1 MANDTKQIKILI
13 NAEVKKAIN
22 DFKKLEAQK
31 KKNKKE
37 VGELGK
43 AFKTMAGTL
52 AVAFS
57 GQQLASFATQSV
69 QVSAK
74 IRTMERSFHSLG
86 KSIGT
91 NDKSLDKLR
100 GALNG
105 TMTDTELM
113 EQANNAMLLGI
124 VDSDDQ
130 MAELFDNAQ
139 RLAQA
144 LGRDA
149 RYGVESLTTGIGRQS
164 RLMLDNLGI
173 IVKAEDAYKAYA
185 KELGKNTSQLT
196 ENERKQ
202 AFISA
207 TMESVRQKVAELGP
221 EVLDLNQLFDANSV
235 ATENLQ
241 KELGNKLEPMF
252 KKMTLRSIEI
262 KDAIAEFIKGI
273 SGETIEKIK
282 GLGKTIAIT
291 ASIFAGYRTIAILT
305 KNANVLLATS
315 FNVIKKASGFL
326 AVASL
331 VELARNN
338 FDKIK
343 REFFEFLLFVEENRP
358 NFFKSDEEEKARIQ
372 ELKDRIAEI
381 NKAITAP
388 GGEGEDVSFGVFGDL
403 YKLLVEDGSVAVDNA
418 KAIGDGI
425 KAGAEGYDES
435 EETSAELSDH
445 QQSIL
450 KAQTSTTEQI
460 FKSVRA
466 QKDVAN
472 SVVKILA
479 NFVLQ
484 IVKLKIMERIEKKIT
499 AEKKKQVALS
509 AVAGTFSPFATGGSF
524 VNNTPRYETGGSFVT
539 NSRTILP
546 TNPPAIVGDNSS
558 ARELIEITPLPNPTK
573 QGRQIT
579 ININAPVVD
588 EYVVDSII
596 PAIRRAEKLG
606 L

>member
-13 NAEVKKAIN
+13 NAEVKKAID

-173 IVKAEDAYKAYA
+173 IVKAEDAYKA
-185 KELGKNTSQLT
+185 
-196 ENERKQ
+196 
-202 AFISA
+202 
-207 TMESVRQKVAELGP
+207 
-221 EVLDLNQLFDANSV
+221 
-235 ATENLQ
+235 
-241 KELGNKLEPMF
+241 
-252 KKMTLRSIEI
+252 
-262 KDAIAEFIKGI
+262 
-273 SGETIEKIK
+273 
-282 GLGKTIAIT
+282 
-291 ASIFAGYRTIAILT
+291 
-305 KNANVLLATS
+305 
-315 FNVIKKASGFL
+315 
-326 AVASL
+326 
-331 VELARNN
+331 
-338 FDKIK
+338 
-343 REFFEFLLFVEENRP
+343 
-358 NFFKSDEEEKARIQ
+358 
-372 ELKDRIAEI
+372 
-381 NKAITAP
+381 
-388 GGEGEDVSFGVFGDL
+388 
-403 YKLLVEDGSVAVDNA
+403 
-418 KAIGDGI
+418 
-425 KAGAEGYDES
+425 
-435 EETSAELSDH
+435 
-445 QQSIL
+445 
-450 KAQTSTTEQI
+450 
-460 FKSVRA
+460 
-466 QKDVAN
+466 
-472 SVVKILA
+472 
-479 NFVLQ
+479 
-484 IVKLKIMERIEKKIT
+484 
-499 AEKKKQVALS
+499 
-509 AVAGTFSPFATGGSF
+509 
-524 VNNTPRYETGGSFVT
+524 
-539 NSRTILP
+539 
-546 TNPPAIVGDNSS
+546 
-558 ARELIEITPLPNPTK
+558 
-573 QGRQIT
+573 
-579 ININAPVVD
+579 
-588 EYVVDSII
+588 
-596 PAIRRAEKLG
+596 
-606 L
+606 

>member
-1 MANDTKQIKILI
+1 MANEQNIKILI
-13 NAEVKKAIN
+13 SAEVKKAID

-31 KKNKKE
+31 KKNRKE

-57 GQQLASFATQSV
+57 GQQIASFATQSV
-69 QVSAK
+69 QVNARIK
-74 IRTMERSFHSLG
+74 TMERSFHSLG
-86 KSIGT
+86 RSIGT
-91 NDKSLDKLR
+91 NDESLDKLR

-124 VDSDDQ
+124 VENDDQ

-173 IVKAEDAYKAYA
+173 IVKTEDAYKAYA

-196 ENERKQ
+196 DNERKQ
-202 AFISA
+202 AFIQA
-207 TMESVRQKVAELGP
+207 TMESVRSKVAELGP
-221 EVLDLNQLFDANSV
+221 EVLDLNQLFDANAV

-241 KELGNKLEPMF
+241 KQIGEKLEPVF
-252 KKMTLRSIEI
+252 KDMLNRSIEI
-262 KDAIAEFIKGI
+262 KNAIADFVEEIGP
-273 SGETIEKIK
+273 ETLKKIK
-282 GLGKTIAIT
+282 DLGTTIAVT
-291 ASIFAGYRTIAILT
+291 TSIFAGYRTIAILT

-331 VELARNN
+331 VELARAN
-338 FDKIK
+338 FNKIK

-358 NFFKSDEEEKARIQ
+358 NFFKSDEEEQQRIQ
-372 ELKDRIAEI
+372 ELKDRIKEI
-381 NKAITAP
+381 NDAITAP

-425 KAGAEGYDES
+425 KTGAEGYSSS
-435 EETSAELSDH
+435 EEDAGELSDH
-445 QQSIL
+445 QKSIL
-450 KAQTSTTEQI
+450 KAQTSTTEQL

-472 SVVKILA
+472 NVVKILA
-479 NFVLQ
+479 NFILQ
-484 IVKLKIMERIEKKIT
+484 IAKLKIMERLEKKIT

-509 AVAGTFSPFATGGSF
+509 AVGGIFTPFATGGSF
-524 VNNTPRYETGGSFVT
+524 VNRFETGGSYMT
-539 NSRTILP
+539 NKRTILP
-546 TNPPAIVGDNSS
+546 TNPPAVVGDNSS
-558 ARELIEITPLPNPTK
+558 ARELVEITPLPNPTK

>member
-1 MANDTKQIKILI
+1 MANEQNIKILI
-13 NAEVKKAIN
+13 SAEVKKAID

-31 KKNKKE
+31 KKNRKE

-57 GQQLASFATQSV
+57 GQQIASFATQSV
-69 QVSAK
+69 QVNARIK
-74 IRTMERSFHSLG
+74 TMERSFHSLG
-86 KSIGT
+86 RSIGT

-124 VDSDDQ
+124 VENDDQ

-173 IVKAEDAYKAYA
+173 IVKTEDAYKAYA

-196 ENERKQ
+196 DNERKQ
-202 AFISA
+202 AFIQA
-207 TMESVRQKVAELGP
+207 TMESVRSKVAELGP
-221 EVLDLNQLFDANSV
+221 EVLDLNQLFDANAV

-241 KELGNKLEPMF
+241 KQIGEKLEPVF
-252 KKMTLRSIEI
+252 KDMLNRSIEI
-262 KDAIAEFIKGI
+262 KNAIADFVEEIGP
-273 SGETIEKIK
+273 ETLKKIK
-282 GLGKTIAIT
+282 DLGTTIAVT
-291 ASIFAGYRTIAILT
+291 TGIFAGYRTIAILT
-305 KNANVLLATS
+305 KNANVILALS
-315 FNVIKKASGFL
+315 FNAVKKASKFL
-326 AVASL
+326 ALGAV
-331 VELARNN
+331 VELARAN
-338 FDKIK
+338 FNKIK
-343 REFFEFLLFVEENRP
+343 REFFEFLLFIEENRP
-358 NFFKSDEEEKARIQ
+358 NFFKSDEEEQQRIQ
-372 ELKDRIAEI
+372 ELKDRIKEI
-381 NKAITAP
+381 NDAITAP
-388 GGEGEDVSFGVFGDL
+388 GGEGEDVSYGVFGDL

-418 KAIGDGI
+418 QAIGDGI
-425 KAGAEGYDES
+425 KTGAEGYSSS
-435 EETSAELSDH
+435 EEDAGELSDH
-445 QQSIL
+445 QKSIL
-450 KAQTSTTEQI
+450 KAQTSTTEQL

-472 SVVKILA
+472 NVVKILA
-479 NFVLQ
+479 NFILQ
-484 IVKLKIMERIEKKIT
+484 IAKLKIMERLEKKIT
-499 AEKKKQVALS
+499 REKEKQVALS
-509 AVAGTFSPFATGGSF
+509 AVSGIFSPFATGGSF
-524 VNNTPRYETGGSFVT
+524 VNRFETGGSYMT
-539 NSRTILP
+539 NKRTILP
-546 TNPPAIVGDNSS
+546 TNPPAVVGDNSS
-558 ARELIEITPLPNPTK
+558 ARELVEITPLPNPTK

>member
-1 MANDTKQIKILI
+1 MANEQNIKILI
-13 NAEVKKAIN
+13 SAEVKKAID

-31 KKNKKE
+31 KKNRKE

-57 GQQLASFATQSV
+57 GQQIASFATQSV
-69 QVSAK
+69 QVNARIK
-74 IRTMERSFHSLG
+74 TMERSFHSLG
-86 KSIGT
+86 RSIGT

-124 VDSDDQ
+124 VENDDQ

-173 IVKAEDAYKAYA
+173 IVKTEDAYKAYA

-196 ENERKQ
+196 DNERKQ
-202 AFISA
+202 AFIQA
-207 TMESVRQKVAELGP
+207 TMESVRSKVAELGP
-221 EVLDLNQLFDANSV
+221 EVLDLNQLFDAIADFV
-235 ATENLQ
+235 EEIGPETL
-241 KELGNKLEPMF
+241 
-252 KKMTLRSIEI
+252 KKI
-262 KDAIAEFIKGI
+262 KD
-273 SGETIEKIK
+273 
-282 GLGKTIAIT
+282 LGTTIAVT
-291 ASIFAGYRTIAILT
+291 TGIFAGYRTIAILT
-305 KNANVLLATS
+305 KNANVILALS
-315 FNVIKKASGFL
+315 FNAVKKASKFL
-326 AVASL
+326 ALGAV
-331 VELARNN
+331 VELARAN
-338 FDKIK
+338 FNKIK
-343 REFFEFLLFVEENRP
+343 REFFEFLLFIEENRP
-358 NFFKSDEEEKARIQ
+358 NFFKSDEEEQQRIQ
-372 ELKDRIAEI
+372 ELKDRIKEI
-381 NKAITAP
+381 NDAITAP
-388 GGEGEDVSFGVFGDL
+388 GGEGEDVSYGVFGDL

-418 KAIGDGI
+418 QAIGDGI
-425 KAGAEGYDES
+425 KTGAEGYSSS
-435 EETSAELSDH
+435 EEDAGELSDH
-445 QQSIL
+445 QKSIL
-450 KAQTSTTEQI
+450 KAQTSTTEQL

-472 SVVKILA
+472 NVVKILA
-479 NFVLQ
+479 NFILQ
-484 IVKLKIMERIEKKIT
+484 IAKLKIMERLEKKIT
-499 AEKKKQVALS
+499 REKEKQVALS
-509 AVAGTFSPFATGGSF
+509 AVSGIFSPFATGGSF
-524 VNNTPRYETGGSFVT
+524 VNRFETGGSYMT
-539 NSRTILP
+539 NKRTILP
-546 TNPPAIVGDNSS
+546 TNPPAVVGDNSS
-558 ARELIEITPLPNPTK
+558 ARELVEITPLPNPTK

>member
-1 MANDTKQIKILI
+1 MANEQNIKILI
-13 NAEVKKAIN
+13 SAEVKKAID

-31 KKNKKE
+31 KKNRKE

-57 GQQLASFATQSV
+57 GQQIASFATQSV
-69 QVSAK
+69 QVNARIK
-74 IRTMERSFHSLG
+74 TMERSFHSLG
-86 KSIGT
+86 RSIGT
-91 NDKSLDKLR
+91 NDESLDKLR

-124 VDSDDQ
+124 VENDDQ

-173 IVKAEDAYKAYA
+173 IVKTEDAYKAYA

-196 ENERKQ
+196 DNERKQ
-202 AFISA
+202 AFIQA
-207 TMESVRQKVAELGP
+207 TMESVRSKVAELGP
-221 EVLDLNQLFDANSV
+221 EVLDLNQLFDANAV

-241 KELGNKLEPMF
+241 KQIGEKLEPVF
-252 KKMTLRSIEI
+252 KDMLNRSIEI
-262 KDAIAEFIKGI
+262 KNAIADFVEEIGP
-273 SGETIEKIK
+273 ETLKKIK
-282 GLGKTIAIT
+282 DLGTTIAVT
-291 ASIFAGYRTIAILT
+291 TSIFAGYRTIAILT

-331 VELARNN
+331 VELARAN
-338 FDKIK
+338 FNKIK

-358 NFFKSDEEEKARIQ
+358 NFFKSDEEEQQRIQ
-372 ELKDRIAEI
+372 ELKDRIKEI
-381 NKAITAP
+381 NDAITAP

-403 YKLLVEDGSVAVDNA
+403 YKLLVDDGSVAVENA
-418 KAIGDGI
+418 KQIGEGI
-425 KAGAEGYDES
+425 KGGAEGYASS
-435 EETSAELSDH
+435 EEDAGELSDH
-445 QQSIL
+445 QKSIL
-450 KAQTSTTEQI
+450 KAQTSTTEQL

-472 SVVKILA
+472 NVVKILA
-479 NFVLQ
+479 NFILQ
-484 IVKLKIMERIEKKIT
+484 IAKLKIMERLEKKIT
-499 AEKKKQVALS
+499 REKEKQVALS
-509 AVAGTFSPFATGGSF
+509 AVTGIFTPFATGGSF
-524 VNNTPRYETGGSFVT
+524 VNRFETGGSYMT
-539 NSRTILP
+539 NKRTILP
-546 TNPPAIVGDNSS
+546 TNPPAVVGDNSS
-558 ARELIEITPLPNPTK
+558 ARELVEITPLPNPTK

>member
-1 MANDTKQIKILI
+1 MANEQNIKILI
-13 NAEVKKAIN
+13 SAEVKKAID

-31 KKNKKE
+31 KKNRKE

-69 QVSAK
+69 QVNARIK
-74 IRTMERSFHSLG
+74 TMERSFHSLG
-86 KSIGT
+86 RSIGT
-91 NDKSLDKLR
+91 NDESLDKLR

-124 VDSDDQ
+124 VENDDQ

-173 IVKAEDAYKAYA
+173 IVKTEDAYKAYA

-196 ENERKQ
+196 DNERKQ
-202 AFISA
+202 AFIQA
-207 TMESVRQKVAELGP
+207 TMESVRSKVAELGP
-221 EVLDLNQLFDANSV
+221 EVLDLNQLFDANAV

-241 KELGNKLEPMF
+241 KQIGEKLEPVF
-252 KKMTLRSIEI
+252 KDMLNRSIEI
-262 KDAIAEFIKGI
+262 KNAIADFVEEIGP
-273 SGETIEKIK
+273 ETLKKIK
-282 GLGKTIAIT
+282 DLGTTIAVT
-291 ASIFAGYRTIAILT
+291 TSIFAGYRTIAILT

-331 VELARNN
+331 VELARAN
-338 FDKIK
+338 FNKIK
-343 REFFEFLLFVEENRP
+343 REFFEFLLFIEENRP
-358 NFFKSDEEEKARIQ
+358 NFFKSDEEEQQRIQ
-372 ELKDRIAEI
+372 ELKDRIKEI
-381 NKAITAP
+381 NDAITAP

-425 KAGAEGYDES
+425 KTGAEGYSSS
-435 EETSAELSDH
+435 EEDAGELSDH
-445 QQSIL
+445 QKSIL
-450 KAQTSTTEQI
+450 KAQTSTTEQL

-472 SVVKILA
+472 NVVKILA
-479 NFVLQ
+479 NFILQ
-484 IVKLKIMERIEKKIT
+484 IAKLKIMERLEKKIT

-509 AVAGTFSPFATGGSF
+509 AVGGIFTPFATGGSF
-524 VNNTPRYETGGSFVT
+524 VNRFETGGSYMT
-539 NSRTILP
+539 NKRTILP
-546 TNPPAIVGDNSS
+546 TNPPAVVGDNSS
-558 ARELIEITPLPNPTK
+558 ARELVEITPLPNPTK